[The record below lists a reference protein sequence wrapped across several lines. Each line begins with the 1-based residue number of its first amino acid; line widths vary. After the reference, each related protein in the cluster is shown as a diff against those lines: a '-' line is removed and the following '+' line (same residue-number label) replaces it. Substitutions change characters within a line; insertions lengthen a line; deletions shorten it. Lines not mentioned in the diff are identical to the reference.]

1 MSKTLTISEAR
12 GELADTV
19 NRVAY
24 TKERVVLQR
33 HGKGIVAV
41 VPMEDLKTL
50 EDLEAARREERWR
63 KAAGLVQ
70 MDDEDGLFEQE
81 FAALQSNG

>member
-12 GELADTV
+12 EGLADTV

-41 VPMEDLKTL
+41 VPMEDLETL
-50 EDLEAARREERWR
+50 EAIEAKGREERR
-63 KAAGLVQ
+63 RLVEQ
-70 MDDEDGLFEQE
+70 LVELDIEEGLFDEE
-81 FAALQSNG
+81 FAALRTTR